1 MEKFLNLVRSNNMVQ
16 AVLCIAFGLFLMIYP
31 SITVQGII
39 LLFGVALAVMGAAGL
54 VSYFRQRS
62 VRYRDSGTLM
72 SAVFYVI
79 IALIAFIFPKVIAGF
94 FSVVLGVVLILLAI
108 VNVVRAFG
116 LRAFGSGIW
125 IAVLATAVL
134 VGIGGVLIVVNP
146 WGASMTFVLV
156 LGATFIVNGAV
167 DLFIEWYTRD
177 SEKKAGGDFAPV
189 DVSAAGRAPRGTAR
203 PWAAPAPCG
212 VANRAGRDRLHPRRR
227 RVGHALRFCR
237 CLPIKGF
244 YIRFPLRPP
253 CGRGSLLS

>member
-116 LRAFGSGIW
+116 LRAFGSSIW
-125 IAVLATAVL
+125 IAALATAVL

-167 DLFIEWYTRD
+167 DLFIEWYARD
-177 SEKKAGGDFAPV
+177 SEKRAGGI
-189 DVSAAGRAPRGTAR
+189 S
-203 PWAAPAPCG
+203 
-212 VANRAGRDRLHPRRR
+212 RR
-227 RVGHALRFCR
+227 
-237 CLPIKGF
+237 
-244 YIRFPLRPP
+244 
-253 CGRGSLLS
+253 

>member
-116 LRAFGSGIW
+116 SSIW

-177 SEKKAGGDFAPV
+177 SEKKAGGI
-189 DVSAAGRAPRGTAR
+189 S
-203 PWAAPAPCG
+203 
-212 VANRAGRDRLHPRRR
+212 RR
-227 RVGHALRFCR
+227 
-237 CLPIKGF
+237 
-244 YIRFPLRPP
+244 
-253 CGRGSLLS
+253 

>member
-116 LRAFGSGIW
+116 L
-125 IAVLATAVL
+125 
-134 VGIGGVLIVVNP
+134 IVVNP

-177 SEKKAGGDFAPV
+177 SEKKAGGI
-189 DVSAAGRAPRGTAR
+189 S
-203 PWAAPAPCG
+203 
-212 VANRAGRDRLHPRRR
+212 RR
-227 RVGHALRFCR
+227 
-237 CLPIKGF
+237 
-244 YIRFPLRPP
+244 
-253 CGRGSLLS
+253 

>member
-1 MEKFLNLVRSNNMVQ
+1 MEKFLKLVRSNNMVQ

-39 LLFGVALAVMGAAGL
+39 MLFGVALAVMGAAGL
-54 VSYFRQRS
+54 LSYFRQRS
-62 VRYRDSGTLM
+62 VRYRDPGILM
-72 SAVFYVI
+72 SSVFYII

-94 FSVVLGVVLILLAI
+94 FSAVLGVVLILLAI

-125 IAVLATAVL
+125 IAVLAAAVL

-167 DLFIEWYTRD
+167 DLFIEWYARD
-177 SEKKAGGDFAPV
+177 SAKNSEAV
-189 DVSAAGRAPRGTAR
+189 
-203 PWAAPAPCG
+203 
-212 VANRAGRDRLHPRRR
+212 RRR
-227 RVGHALRFCR
+227 
-237 CLPIKGF
+237 
-244 YIRFPLRPP
+244 
-253 CGRGSLLS
+253 

>member
-1 MEKFLNLVRSNNMVQ
+1 MIEWLEAHQLPCFFREIWGIQCPGCGFQTALLLLLKGNIQ
-16 AVLCIAFGLFLMIYP
+16 AAVVSWPGIVPLFAFGLFLMIYP

-79 IALIAFIFPKVIAGF
+79 IALIACIFPKVIAGF

-116 LRAFGSGIW
+116 LRAFGSSIW

-177 SEKKAGGDFAPV
+177 SEKKAGGI
-189 DVSAAGRAPRGTAR
+189 S
-203 PWAAPAPCG
+203 
-212 VANRAGRDRLHPRRR
+212 RR
-227 RVGHALRFCR
+227 
-237 CLPIKGF
+237 
-244 YIRFPLRPP
+244 
-253 CGRGSLLS
+253 

>member
-79 IALIAFIFPKVIAGF
+79 IALIAF

-116 LRAFGSGIW
+116 LRAFGSSIW

-177 SEKKAGGDFAPV
+177 SEKKADGI
-189 DVSAAGRAPRGTAR
+189 S
-203 PWAAPAPCG
+203 
-212 VANRAGRDRLHPRRR
+212 RR
-227 RVGHALRFCR
+227 
-237 CLPIKGF
+237 
-244 YIRFPLRPP
+244 
-253 CGRGSLLS
+253 

>member
-116 LRAFGSGIW
+116 LRAFGSSIW

-134 VGIGGVLIVVNP
+134 VLIVVNP

-177 SEKKAGGDFAPV
+177 SEKKAGGI
-189 DVSAAGRAPRGTAR
+189 S
-203 PWAAPAPCG
+203 
-212 VANRAGRDRLHPRRR
+212 RR
-227 RVGHALRFCR
+227 
-237 CLPIKGF
+237 
-244 YIRFPLRPP
+244 
-253 CGRGSLLS
+253 

>member
-1 MEKFLNLVRSNNMVQ
+1 MSSAPWEGPAPVGIGSRRERRTGRAIGAASWEKFLNLVRSNNMVQ

-116 LRAFGSGIW
+116 CALSAAASGLPCW
-125 IAVLATAVL
+125 RRRC
-134 VGIGGVLIVVNP
+134 
-146 WGASMTFVLV
+146 W
-156 LGATFIVNGAV
+156 
-167 DLFIEWYTRD
+167 W
-177 SEKKAGGDFAPV
+177 
-189 DVSAAGRAPRGTAR
+189 VSA
-203 PWAAPAPCG
+203 
-212 VANRAGRDRLHPRRR
+212 V
-227 RVGHALRFCR
+227 
-237 CLPIKGF
+237 CL
-244 YIRFPLRPP
+244 
-253 CGRGSLLS
+253 SW